1 MPSILVVCVGNI
13 CRSPVAEGL
22 LRRDVPSAKLGSA
35 GLHAV
40 VGHGT
45 QTEMVALAEGIGLDL
60 TAHRARQFTPSIG
73 KEHDLILVMERAHR
87 EEISR
92 IAPHLAART
101 MLYDHWSGA
110 KGIADPYQNG
120 QAAYEKAFAEILN
133 ASKTWAT
140 RLASWSI

>member
-22 LRRDVPSAKLGSA
+22 LRRDVPSVKLSSA

-45 QTEMVALAEGIGLDL
+45 QTEMAALAKGIDLDL
-60 TAHRARQFTPSIG
+60 SAHRARQFTPVIG

-87 EEISR
+87 DDISR
-92 IAPHLAART
+92 IAPHLTART
-101 MLYDHWSGA
+101 MLFDHWSGA

-120 QAAYEKAFAEILN
+120 QAAYEQAFAEILD

>member
-22 LRRDVPSAKLGSA
+22 LRRDMAGAKVTSA

-45 QTEMVALAEGIGLDL
+45 QREMLALAQGVGLDL
-60 TAHRARQFTPSIG
+60 SAHRARQFTPEIG
-73 KEHDLILVMERAHR
+73 AGSDLILVMERAHR
-87 EEISR
+87 DEISQ
-92 IAPHLAART
+92 IAPHLTART
-101 MLYDHWSGA
+101 MLLDHWSGA
-110 KGIADPYQNG
+110 RGIADPYQNG
-120 QAAYEKAFAEILN
+120 QVAYEQAFASILH

>member
-22 LRRDVPSAKLGSA
+22 LRRDVAGATVASA

-45 QTEMVALAEGIGLDL
+45 QREMLALARDIGLDL
-60 TAHRARQFTPSIG
+60 SAHRARHFTAAIG
-73 KEHDLILVMERAHR
+73 ADHDLILVMERAHR
-87 EEISR
+87 DQISQ
-92 IAPHLAART
+92 IAPHLTART
-101 MLYDHWSGA
+101 MLFDHWSGA

-120 QAAYEKAFAEILN
+120 QAAYEQAFTTILD

>member
-1 MPSILVVCVGNI
+1 MSSILVVCVGNI

-22 LRRDVPSAKLGSA
+22 LRRDLAGATVASA

-45 QTEMVALAEGIGLDL
+45 QREMLALAKGIGLDL
-60 TAHRARQFTPSIG
+60 SAHRARQFTPAMG
-73 KEHDLILVMERAHR
+73 AGHDLILVMERAHR
-87 EEISR
+87 DEISQ
-92 IAPHLAART
+92 IAPHLTART
-101 MLYDHWSGA
+101 MLLDHWSGA
-110 KGIADPYQNG
+110 RGIADPYQNG
-120 QAAYEKAFAEILN
+120 QAAYEQAFASILD